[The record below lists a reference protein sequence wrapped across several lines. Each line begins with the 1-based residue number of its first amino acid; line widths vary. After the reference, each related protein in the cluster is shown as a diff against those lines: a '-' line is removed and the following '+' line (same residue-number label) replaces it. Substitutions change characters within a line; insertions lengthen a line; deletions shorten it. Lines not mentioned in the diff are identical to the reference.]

1 MFEEFSGGY
10 YLGRFY
16 VEPRDRRNSVM
27 HDREFR
33 MMSNQ
38 VYDEDSFS
46 NGNPLVMKIGRKHL
60 WVEGDEGVP
69 SMTLEVP
76 SRLVEELDVDNPP
89 ALKEVLV
96 AKPGRAAEIL
106 GLTPDDHGP

>member
-27 HDREFR
+27 HDREFKF
-33 MMSNQ
+33 MSNQ
-38 VYDEDSFS
+38 IYEGAED
-46 NGNPLVMKIGRKHL
+46 NPLVMKIGRKHL

-76 SRLVEELDVDNPP
+76 SRLVEELDVSNPP

-106 GLTPDDHGP
+106 GLTPDESG